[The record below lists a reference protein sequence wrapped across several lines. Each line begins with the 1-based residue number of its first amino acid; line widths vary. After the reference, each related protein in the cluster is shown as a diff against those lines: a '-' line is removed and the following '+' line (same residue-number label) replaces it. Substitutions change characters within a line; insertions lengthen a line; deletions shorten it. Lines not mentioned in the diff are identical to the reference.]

1 MERPRMAILKTIAI
15 VLLAGGVPRSLG
27 IDPENDPWGSIV
39 RRTGT
44 MSGAADEAIKEI
56 FHVISSGKSTE
67 KDDDQLVNLVKDEI
81 IRTAQSIKTPT
92 GSIDAAARRAQRLV
106 TELTAAYTTLIY
118 KSKNSEEARTNFLRF
133 QNTVQRIVEFIK
145 RGQFVI

>member
-1 MERPRMAILKTIAI
+1 MERPRMPILEAIAI
-15 VLLAGGVPRSLG
+15 VLLAGGSLA
-27 IDPENDPWGSIV
+27 IDRENDPRGSIQ
-39 RRTGT
+39 RRTEAAP
-44 MSGAADEAIKEI
+44 GAADEAIKGI
-56 FHVISSGKSTE
+56 FRAIASGKSTE
-67 KDDDQLVNLVKDEI
+67 EDDDRLVELVRDEI

-118 KSKNSEEARTNFLRF
+118 KSKTSEEARTNFSRF
-133 QNTVQRIVEFIK
+133 QNTVQRIVDFIK